1 MKTFQVAIRYEAW
14 VNYEVQANN
23 KEDAIEKAWHKFEH
37 NPPEPEY
44 GDWTVESTHEVK
56 E

>member
-23 KEDAIEKAWHKFEH
+23 KDEAIGNAWRKFEH

-44 GDWTVESTHEVK
+44 GDWTVESAQEIK